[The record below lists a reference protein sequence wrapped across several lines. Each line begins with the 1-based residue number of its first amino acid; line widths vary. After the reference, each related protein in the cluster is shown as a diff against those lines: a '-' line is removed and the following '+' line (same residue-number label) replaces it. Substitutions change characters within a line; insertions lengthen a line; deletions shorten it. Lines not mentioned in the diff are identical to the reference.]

1 MPRAR
6 QLSLAL
12 PHTHGGRRRGAGR
25 PNRSGL
31 QAHRKRPTLNPRHP
45 LHVTLRLEAGLPSLR
60 KKEVFRALCHAVK
73 LARQQ
78 GLRIAHFAI
87 LSNHVHL
94 IVEPQ
99 GAAISKAL
107 QSFGISLGKR
117 INALAQRKGR
127 VFRERY
133 HFEILATPTQVK
145 NALNYV
151 LTNEAR
157 HRGSGVQVKL
167 DPFSSATAFKDW
179 KRLTRSVEFLP
190 TTWPDSA
197 IEAWLS
203 EILSP
208 PRSWLLT
215 QGWQRARALTH
226 PNLRPA
232 PPSAKSDT

>member
-1 MPRAR
+1 MVRAR

-12 PHTHGGRRRGAGR
+12 PNTHGGRRRGAGR

-31 QAHRKRPTLNPRHP
+31 QAHRKRARLNPRHP
-45 LHVTLRLEAGLPSLR
+45 LHVTLKLGAGLPSLR
-60 KKEVFRALCHAVK
+60 QKEVFRALRHAVK

-78 GLRIAHFAI
+78 DLRIAHFAI

-99 GAAISKAL
+99 GSAISKAL

-117 INALAQRKGR
+117 INALARRRGR

-133 HFEILATPTQVK
+133 HLNILTTPTQVK
-145 NALNYV
+145 NALDYV

-157 HRGSGVQVKL
+157 HRGRALQVRL
-167 DPFSSATAFKDW
+167 DPFSSATAFNEW
-179 KRLTRSVEFLP
+179 RRLARSVEFLP
-190 TTWPDSA
+190 TIWADSA
-197 IEAWLS
+197 IDAWLN

-208 PRSWLLT
+208 PRTWLLT
-215 QGWQRARALTH
+215 RGWQRA
-226 PNLRPA
+226 
-232 PPSAKSDT
+232 